1 MNLRYDAR
9 KPLDCPH
16 PLLAVPV
23 FSGAKPG
30 QAWKAVDARLKGVPG
45 QARAAGD
52 LTGKDDQEL
61 LVWTPAR
68 DDEDSGEDPQRIL
81 LLGAG
86 DPKEWSMEAARSW
99 AGRAVRVA
107 EGLSLGEV
115 ALVAESPGKT
125 SLSEIGQ
132 ALAEG
137 ACLAAWEFR
146 ELRTPE
152 GYREP
157 PPRLV
162 ETVFIHG
169 TGGKGKSEK
178 LEEGVRVG
186 TILAEG
192 ENLART
198 LQTRPGNVATPT
210 HLAQVASELAGE
222 VGLEVEIW
230 GPEELEREKMHALL
244 AVAQGSEQEPR
255 FIILRHRGG
264 KKKDAPLVLVGKGL
278 TFDNG
283 GISLKPPL
291 GMEEMKYDMSGG
303 AAVLGAMRIAARLK
317 LPVNVVGLVPSSE
330 NLVSGAAMKPGDVIG
345 TRAGLTVEVINTDA
359 EGRLILADALSYGR
373 SLAPAAMV
381 DCATL
386 TGACVVALGNDA
398 AAVLGTSP
406 ALVKELRAAGDRS
419 GERCWELP
427 LWDVYRKQLDSQC
440 ADLKNVGGRPA
451 GTITAAHFLR
461 AFVGDV
467 NWAHLDV
474 AGVAYGDSPRPYLRK
489 GGYGLPTRLLAE
501 WLLARAG

>member
-1 MNLRYDAR
+1 MNLHFDSR

-16 PLLAVPV
+16 ALLAVPV

-30 QAWKAVDARLKGVPG
+30 HAWKAVDARLNGIPG
-45 QARAAGD
+45 QARDAGD
-52 LTGKDDQEL
+52 LTGKDEQQL
-61 LVWTPAR
+61 LVWRPSGDA
-68 DDEDSGEDPQRIL
+68 DSPEGPQRVL

-86 DPKEWSMEAARSW
+86 DPKEWDMEAARGW

-107 EGLSLGEV
+107 EGLSLGKM

-137 ACLAAWEFR
+137 AALAAWEFR

-152 GYREP
+152 GYRQP
-157 PPRLV
+157 PARLV
-162 ETVFIHG
+162 EEVSIHATV
-169 TGGKGKSEK
+169 GKGKGER

-186 TILAEG
+186 SILAEG

-198 LQTRPGNVATPT
+198 LQARPGNVATPT
-210 HLAQVASELAGE
+210 HLAQVASDLADE

-230 GPEELEREKMHALL
+230 GPRELKREKMHALL
-244 AVAQGSEQEPR
+244 AVAQGSVQEPR

-283 GISLKPPL
+283 GISLKPPA
-291 GMEEMKYDMSGG
+291 GMEDMKYDMSGG

-317 LPVNVVGLVPSSE
+317 LPTNVVGLIPSSE

-373 SLAPAAMV
+373 SLTPAAMV

-386 TGACVVALGNDA
+386 TGACVVALGNET

-427 LWDVYRKQLDSQC
+427 LWEVYRKQLDSEC

-467 NWAHLDV
+467 DWAHLDI

-489 GGYGLPTRLLAE
+489 GAYGLPTRLLAE